1 MSKAKQKRAKRL
13 GFRGKLKAKDEQKSD
28 ASGRPRNTELSSV
41 RHVKVHRK
49 SEEIRRQRLQDLQEK
64 QRISREREL
73 MKRRNLFSFQDDI
86 LQRQREFEQRE
97 ADMESLEKHI
107 NFENENSRKAYY
119 REFKKVV
126 EASDVILE
134 VLDARDPLGCRCPQ
148 VEQAVIQSGTNKK
161 IVLVLNKIDLVSKEI
176 VEKWIKYLRNEFPTV
191 AFKASTQLQNRNL
204 KRSNVPVTKATTELL
219 SSSACVG
226 ADCLMKL
233 LGNYC
238 RNLDIK
244 TAITVG
250 VVGFPNVGKS
260 SLINSLKRA
269 RACHVGAT
277 PGVTKCLQ
285 EVHLD
290 KHIKLLDCPGIVM
303 ATSTTDAAMIL
314 RNCVKIEQLVDPL
327 PPVEAILRRCNKA
340 QVCCV
345 FPTDFQLF
353 GTRLDYETYIVM
365 TTSLLPP
372 QIMEHYGVPDFHT
385 ALEFLALL
393 ARRQGKLRK
402 GGLPDSDKAAKGVLM
417 DWTGGR
423 ISYFTHPPETHTL
436 PTHVSAEIVTEMGKA
451 FDWDELEKGN
461 QEALAESSCPDV
473 QLGFCMETVGMTQG
487 GQCELVEEPEFKDET
502 ESMEDE
508 QDPEF
513 GPMTV
518 EIKSQKSKSSASAD
532 DAASKA
538 PDLKD
543 ILDVDPLQQGQALMA
558 ASKKRK
564 KQQKRAGFPIFRSRS
579 LPSAMSSRV
588 LLRQQLMRE
597 QAQEQER
604 REAQQQASASQLRA
618 SDSTPAIS
626 VTLPPNAARPPPA
639 QVPVEVLKVQT
650 HLENPT
656 KYHIQQAQRQQ
667 VKQYLSTTLGNKTVP
682 QTLGVSPV
690 PQSSS
695 APEVAPTANSAPNS
709 PMALLNLGSNNKEEI
724 DDVIDDIIS
733 LESSF
738 NDDIMTLID
747 SGLQLPSTLP
757 GNLLDIYHSPGMA
770 APTLTVSN
778 SCPADLPN
786 IKREITDADTK
797 ALMKE
802 RQKKDNHNLIERRR
816 RFNINDRIKELG
828 ALIPKSNDPEM
839 RWNKGTILKAS
850 VDYIRKLQKEQQRTK
865 EVEMRQKK
873 LEHANHSLLL
883 RIQELEMQARL
894 HGLSS
899 SMSSGLSSDLSLL
912 QQQQAP
918 QSGQLLAPGAGAA
931 SSQSLLN
938 LGAAAAAMG
947 QPVPSSFLS
956 PPSSDSPA
964 GVTISSPL
972 DLGSLS
978 FAELDDASASA
989 LYPDV
994 GLGDILMDEGCT
1006 LSPERAADPLFSP
1019 LSPGASKTSS
1029 RRSSFDMDEDL

>member
-13 GFRGKLKAKDEQKSD
+13 GFSGKFKAKDGRKGD
-28 ASGRPRNTELSSV
+28 ASGRRNTEQSPA
-41 RHVKVHRK
+41 HNVKDSRK
-49 SEEIRRQRLQDLQEK
+49 PEEIRKERLKDLQEK
-64 QRISREREL
+64 QKLSREREL
-73 MKRRNLFSFQDDI
+73 MKRRNLQTFQNDI

-97 ADMESLEKHI
+97 TEMQSLEKHV

-191 AFKASTQLQNRNL
+191 AFKASTQQQTKNL
-204 KRSNVPVTKATTELL
+204 KRSNVPVTQATTELL
-219 SSSACVG
+219 STSACIG

-269 RACHVGAT
+269 RACNVGAT

-340 QVCCV
+340 Q
-345 FPTDFQLF
+345 FRQWLWGFL
-353 GTRLDYETYIVM
+353 ET
-365 TTSLLPP
+365 

-402 GGLPDSDKAAKGVLM
+402 GGLPDTDKAAKSVLM

-461 QEALAESSCPDV
+461 QEVLAESSCPDI
-473 QLGFCMETVGMTQG
+473 QMGFCMETTGMTQG
-487 GQCELVEEPEFKDET
+487 GQGELHCDLGLEGGSVEASSSKEET
-502 ESMEDE
+502 ESMEDD

-518 EIKSQKSKSSASAD
+518 EIKSQKKTEVPAK

-538 PDLKD
+538 PDLKN
-543 ILDVDPLQQGQALMA
+543 ILNVDPLLQGQALLA
-558 ASKKRK
+558 AGKKRK
-564 KQQKRAGFPIFRSRS
+564 KLQKRADKLATKLSDT
-579 LPSAMSSRV
+579 LTSAM
-588 LLRQQLMRE
+588 
-597 QAQEQER
+597 
-604 REAQQQASASQLRA
+604 
-618 SDSTPAIS
+618 DF
-626 VTLPPNAARPPPA
+626 
-639 QVPVEVLKVQT
+639 
-650 HLENPT
+650 
-656 KYHIQQAQRQQ
+656 
-667 VKQYLSTTLGNKTVP
+667 
-682 QTLGVSPV
+682 
-690 PQSSS
+690 
-695 APEVAPTANSAPNS
+695 
-709 PMALLNLGSNNKEEI
+709 
-724 DDVIDDIIS
+724 
-733 LESSF
+733 SF
-738 NDDIMTLID
+738 
-747 SGLQLPSTLP
+747 S
-757 GNLLDIYHSPGMA
+757 
-770 APTLTVSN
+770 
-778 SCPADLPN
+778 
-786 IKREITDADTK
+786 E
-797 ALMKE
+797 
-802 RQKKDNHNLIERRR
+802 
-816 RFNINDRIKELG
+816 
-828 ALIPKSNDPEM
+828 
-839 RWNKGTILKAS
+839 
-850 VDYIRKLQKEQQRTK
+850 
-865 EVEMRQKK
+865 
-873 LEHANHSLLL
+873 
-883 RIQELEMQARL
+883 
-894 HGLSS
+894 
-899 SMSSGLSSDLSLL
+899 
-912 QQQQAP
+912 
-918 QSGQLLAPGAGAA
+918 
-931 SSQSLLN
+931 
-938 LGAAAAAMG
+938 
-947 QPVPSSFLS
+947 
-956 PPSSDSPA
+956 
-964 GVTISSPL
+964 
-972 DLGSLS
+972 
-978 FAELDDASASA
+978 
-989 LYPDV
+989 
-994 GLGDILMDEGCT
+994 
-1006 LSPERAADPLFSP
+1006 
-1019 LSPGASKTSS
+1019 
-1029 RRSSFDMDEDL
+1029 